1 MFQMSLPKNELQRYV
16 TRQLNHFFPDSQ
28 MSGSDALFTRSV
40 DMDLLQQDEAV
51 HNKKIY
57 LEEAVCSS
65 AERCGFRRIRTLS
78 IASNQYLQTIQQL
91 SQAVTGESEESLS
104 LQKLLQ
110 KEATYFQLLYN
121 G

>member
-1 MFQMSLPKNELQRYV
+1 
-16 TRQLNHFFPDSQ
+16 
-28 MSGSDALFTRSV
+28 
-40 DMDLLQQDEAV
+40 MDLLQQDEAV